1 MKEDF
6 FQQDKIDW
14 LKEQKNGCE
23 YIVLYLQLC
32 LMSANNDGK
41 LIRNIGEIM
50 IPYDE
55 KKIAEKTGF
64 AVDTVVVA
72 FGLFRKLGLMFY
84 DPDGTL
90 VIPEVAKIVGSET
103 DDAARKRRKRAEKK
117 LLELEMSKRDSASA
131 TISGQCPD
139 SKSANNG
146 KRENIRTMS
155 GKNKPKCPENVIKT
169 ATNALTLD
177 KHPDNV
183 PENVT
188 LEKEID
194 KSLYLSSLKE
204 KDKRENDND
213 KKAAEK
219 EVIDLYRN
227 NVSPMMGEIELEKI
241 LDCIGHYGPVWTK
254 EAIEVA
260 VSRGKRHI
268 AYIEGI
274 LKNWEVEGHDDGK
287 RSGRN
292 SKVQR
297 KARKATDGS
306 ETDWDAEAGKGWDD

>member
-1 MKEDF
+1 MKENF

-32 LMSANNDGK
+32 LMSANSEGK

-84 DPDGTL
+84 DPEGAIVL
-90 VIPEVAKIVGSET
+90 PAVSGSVGSECES
-103 DDAARKRRKRAEKK
+103 AARVRKHRAVKK
-117 LLELEMSKRDSASA
+117 LLQS
-131 TISGQCPD
+131 
-139 SKSANNG
+139 N
-146 KRENIRTMS
+146 
-155 GKNKPKCPENVIKT
+155 ENVTSRNVTQNKENPKPLHCNKKVT
-169 ATNALTLD
+169 ENVTNPLLQSNENGD
-177 KHPDNV
+177 KCDKKLQSNKNV
-183 PENVT
+183 TENVT
-188 LEKEID
+188 LEIEKDIDNYHLSKDKDNTPTEEPKTNDGRKEIIA
-194 KSLYLSSLKE
+194 LYQK
-204 KDKRENDND
+204 
-213 KKAAEK
+213 
-219 EVIDLYRN
+219 
-227 NVSPMMGEIELEKI
+227 NVGPIVSAVDFERLV
-241 LDCIGHYGPVWTK
+241 DCISHYGPAWVQD
-254 EAIEVA
+254 AIAIAA
-260 VSRGKRHI
+260 VSDKWKKNI

-274 LKNWEVEGHDDGK
+274 LKNWEVEGHGK
-287 RSGRN
+287 GSNNAGQKRI
-292 SKVQR
+292 KR

>member
-1 MKEDF
+1 
-6 FQQDKIDW
+6 
-14 LKEQKNGCE
+14 
-23 YIVLYLQLC
+23 
-32 LMSANNDGK
+32 
-41 LIRNIGEIM
+41 M

-131 TISGQCPD
+131 TTSGQCPD

-155 GKNKPKCPENVIKT
+155 GKNKPKCPENVTKT

-183 PENVT
+183 PDNVT
-188 LEKEID
+188 LEIESKD

-204 KDKRENDND
+204 KKE
-213 KKAAEK
+213 KGKGSQTAAK
-219 EVIDLYRN
+219 EVVDLYRN

-274 LKNWEVEGHDDGK
+274 LKNWEVDGHGK
-287 RSGRN
+287 SGNRTGQRR
-292 SKVQR
+292 VQR
-297 KARKATDGS
+297 KTRKVTDGS

>member
-1 MKEDF
+1 MSTGNKRFYWIKLRENF

-32 LMSANNDGK
+32 LMSANSNGI

-64 AVDTVVVA
+64 PVDTVVVA

-84 DPDGTL
+84 DPDGSIVL
-90 VIPEVAKIVGSET
+90 PEVQDSVGSECES
-103 DDAARKRRKRAEKK
+103 AARVRRHRAIKK
-117 LLELEMSKRDSASA
+117 LLQSNIDVTACNGANPKTLHCNKKVTEFVTNLMLQSNENGDKRDKKLQS
-131 TISGQCPD
+131 
-139 SKSANNG
+139 
-146 KRENIRTMS
+146 
-155 GKNKPKCPENVIKT
+155 NKKVTES
-169 ATNALTLD
+169 
-177 KHPDNV
+177 
-183 PENVT
+183 VT

-194 KSLYLSSLKE
+194 KCSSLSSLKE
-204 KDKRENDND
+204 KQERESDPESQT
-213 KKAAEK
+213 AGK

-227 NVSPMMGEIELEKI
+227 NVSPMMGEIEFERLT
-241 LDCIGHYGPVWTK
+241 DCIGHYGPVWTK
-254 EAIEVA
+254 DAIVTA
-260 VSRGKRHI
+260 VSKGKRSL

-274 LKNWEVEGHDDGK
+274 LKNWEVDGHGK
-287 RSGRN
+287 SGNRTGQRR
-292 SKVQR
+292 VQR
-297 KARKATDGS
+297 KTRKVTDGS